1 MPKTVSI
8 DLSPREI
15 LERIVRRP
23 LVVILTIMVV
33 TLFFAWQI
41 SHLSF
46 QTSVYD
52 LQIEDLPETARYENF
67 KKLFGSDEIIRIVVK
82 SENIFAPV
90 TFQKITQ
97 FAHDAAAIPGVRRVI
112 SLPGI
117 KQAVDVSGKWSLEKF
132 YTVVTRVDLFRKNL
146 LSDDRKTT
154 ALTLVL
160 ETKADPQKVIQKVEA
175 LIAGATKD
183 LSIYQVGM
191 PLVSQALVEFTEKD
205 FFRLPPITFLLIAVI
220 LFCLFLRIQYILIPI
235 TCVGLALVW
244 TFGLMAYLGIP
255 LSMITMIVPVFL
267 IAVGTAYCLHI
278 VSEYLS
284 CLQDADSPVDATLA
298 TYSTVAF
305 PTFIAV
311 LTTAIGL
318 GSLLVN
324 RIPTIREFAV
334 FTCFGMFSILVIVHT
349 LLPAALALIPLPGK
363 RKRWDIGTTRILDR
377 FIDTIIRLNLKH
389 QKIVIPIIGM
399 LVVFCLLGIM
409 RIRVETNP
417 VGYFKED
424 TAVKR
429 NFHDIYQ
436 DLSGSFPINVV
447 MAGKE
452 ADYFED
458 PKNVADILRLQ
469 KYLEKL
475 PGIDKTISFADY
487 MMLVNYVLNRFESK
501 YYTLPEEAFEVRM
514 LINNYTTL
522 LGQDMLDRFM
532 SANFS
537 KANIVLLTHISSS
550 RDFLQTRDK
559 ILEFVKQNFSND
571 LEWDV
576 TGFGITI
583 SASSHHLTRG
593 QIESLSITMVL
604 IFGIMFLLFLSS
616 KVGLIAIV
624 PNLFPIIIN
633 FGIMGWLGI
642 ELSMAT
648 SLIAS
653 IAIGLAVDDT
663 IHYLFRYNREFKKD
677 LDDRRAFRDT
687 LKQVG
692 RPIIFTTLTI
702 CVGFSILLF
711 SSFKPTA
718 VFGIMMTVT
727 MLSALAGDLI
737 LLPSLMQHVELVTL
751 WDLVRL
757 KLGKEPRYGIP
768 LFKGL
773 SRTQVHYIIMAGSL
787 KALDSGEVLFHK
799 GDPSDSMYTVVSGAM
814 DVIEP
819 FADEKSRLEFRSQR
833 LINRLKAG
841 DLLGEMGLLRSAPRS
856 ATVIATE
863 PVELLQ
869 INWKM
874 IQRLQW
880 LYPPTA
886 HRFFHNLFTIICDR
900 LEKVTECLSEIKA
913 LDDYTG
919 LYNRET
925 FLKITD
931 GEILRAQRYGL
942 KLSLCLMEFDPKVTN
957 PGLDDWQKERILSLL
972 SASFSSKIRS
982 CDTLGRFDKDSF
994 ALLIPQTSIAE
1005 ARCICDRLQ
1014 VLFERE
1020 HLARDGIR
1028 LAVKFGLS
1036 ELDQEGDET
1045 GLELLARASKSLRS
1059 TKAAS

>member
-8 DLSPREI
+8 GLSPREI

-23 LVVILTIMVV
+23 LVVMLTITVV
-33 TLFFAWQI
+33 TVFFAWQI

-52 LQIEDLPETARYENF
+52 LQIQDLPETARYEDF

-82 SENIFAPV
+82 SEKVFNPV

-97 FAHDAAAIPGVRRVI
+97 LAHDAAAIPGVRRVI

-132 YTVVTRVDLFRKNL
+132 YAVVSRVDLFRKNL

-160 ETKADPQKVIQKVEA
+160 ETEADPQKVVQKVEA
-175 LIAGATKD
+175 LIAGAAKD
-183 LSIYQVGM
+183 LSVYQVGM

-220 LFCLFLRIQYILIPI
+220 LFCLFFRIQYLLIPI

-244 TFGLMAYLGIP
+244 TFGLMAYIGIP

-284 CLQDADSPVDATLA
+284 CIQDAESPVDATLA

-334 FTCFGMFSILVIVHT
+334 FACFGMFSILVIVHT

-363 RKRWDIGTTRILDR
+363 RKRLDIGTTRIFDR
-377 FIDTIIRLNLKH
+377 FIDSIIQLNFKH
-389 QKIVIPIIGM
+389 QKIVIPIIGV
-399 LVVFCLLGIM
+399 LVIFCLLGIL

-417 VGYFKED
+417 IGYFKED
-424 TAVKR
+424 TPVRR
-429 NFHDIYQ
+429 NFHEIYQ

-452 ADYFED
+452 TDYFED
-458 PKNVADILRLQ
+458 PKNVADISRIQ
-469 KYLEKL
+469 KYLETL

-487 MMLVNYVLNRFESK
+487 MMLVNYALNRFEPK

-532 SANFS
+532 SADFS
-537 KANIVLLTHISSS
+537 KANILLLTHISSS
-550 RDFLQTRDK
+550 RDILQTRDK
-559 ILEFVKQNFSND
+559 ILAFVKQHFSND

-593 QIESLSITMVL
+593 QIESLSVTLVL
-604 IFGIMFLLFLSS
+604 VFGIMFLLFLSS

-663 IHYLFRYNREFKKD
+663 IHYLFRYNHEFKKD

-702 CVGFSILLF
+702 CVGFSVLLF

-718 VFGIMMTVT
+718 VFGIMMTITV
-727 MLSALAGDLI
+727 LSALAGDLI

-787 KALDSGEVLFHK
+787 KALDTGEVLFHK
-799 GDPSDSMYTVVSGAM
+799 GDPSDSMYTIVSGAM

-819 FADEKSRLEFRSQR
+819 FADEESCLEFRSQR

-900 LEKVTECLSEIKA
+900 LEKVTECLTEIKA

-931 GEILRAQRYGL
+931 GEILRSQRYGL
-942 KLSLCLMEFDPKVTN
+942 KLSLCLMEFDPTAAN
-957 PGLDDWQKERILSLL
+957 HGLDDWQKQRILSSL
-972 SASFSSKIRS
+972 SASFSRKIRN
-982 CDTLGRFDKDSF
+982 CDTLGRFDKHSF

-1005 ARCICDRLQ
+1005 ARSICDRLQ
-1014 VLFERE
+1014 VLFEKE

-1028 LAVKFGLS
+1028 LVIKFGLS
-1036 ELDQEGDET
+1036 ELDPDMNET
-1045 GLELLARASKSLRS
+1045 GLDLLARASESLRS
-1059 TKAAS
+1059 TKEAS